1 MEAVLERCAGL
12 DIHRDTIHATI
23 LWGPVDQKP
32 SKLHH
37 VFQTTTEQIKKLA
50 QWLSHYRIKDVVMES
65 TGIYWKPIWNLMEDA
80 FHLVLAN
87 AKTIKNMP
95 GRKTDRLDSEW
106 LAEIYRCGLVTASFV
121 PRREIRELRE
131 YTRSV
136 MKLRQNISTYKNR
149 IHKVLESS
157 NIKLSVALT
166 NLFGVSG
173 RALLQSIIDGEVLTE
188 SQVRQMVKFQLK
200 KKTAVIVQALNG
212 SITPSQRQLLDHYM
226 SIIHFFERQVEA
238 IAQHRDQLITDYF
251 SEERDLLLSIYGVS
265 QDAAAVILAE
275 IGNKMQ
281 VFGSSAKLSS
291 WAGLCPGNHE
301 SAGKK
306 RDSHIGKGNKYLKS
320 ILVQSAWVAVKK
332 KQSRMRSYYQRL
344 KTSQGS
350 KRAIVATAH
359 LLLRIIYQM
368 LSKKEPYLELGQDY
382 LNREIRVIR
391 KWIKKLEQKG
401 FSLQAQTEESKALI
415 KKN

>member
-1 MEAVLERCAGL
+1 
-12 DIHRDTIHATI
+12 
-23 LWGPVDQKP
+23 
-32 SKLHH
+32 
-37 VFQTTTEQIKKLA
+37 
-50 QWLSHYRIKDVVMES
+50 MES